1 MKHYPKFLRTLPEAF
16 GLGAPEIGAL
26 LVTLYLG
33 MVFRLSSTF
42 VIAMA
47 VVLIGLTKFT
57 RRRFD
62 LKALILPR
70 KREITFQSNGRNNE
84 SNF

>member
-1 MKHYPKFLRTLPEAF
+1 MKRYPKFLKTMPEAF

-33 MVFRLSSTF
+33 MVFRLSSTL

-47 VVLIGLTKFT
+47 VVFIGLTKFA

-62 LKALILPR
+62 LKALILSR
-70 KREITFQSNGRNNE
+70 KREITFQPNGRNNE
-84 SNF
+84 SDF

>member
-1 MKHYPKFLRTLPEAF
+1 MKRYPKFLRTMPEAF

-33 MVFRLSSTF
+33 MVLRLSSTL
-42 VIAMA
+42 VIVTA
-47 VVLIGLTKFT
+47 VVFIGLTKFS
-57 RRRFD
+57 RKRFD
-62 LKALILPR
+62 LKTLILPR
-70 KREITFQSNGRNNE
+70 KSKITFQSHGRNDE